1 MAVQAANNPMLCNRV
16 LDQVRDQVR
25 VQVLNRRHDGKDFQ
39 LNKQI
44 GNAATYFIDR
54 HRAGPL
60 AGKPA
65 FIEAVGKQVAPSTI
79 AGPTPPEP
87 QGAQSGQGRS
97 LTYVELAARTD
108 QMADLYQRHKIR
120 VEERALMLVLD
131 CIEFPIIFWG
141 SLKAGVIPVPLN
153 TLLSADVYDAIF
165 RDSRARALFVSETLL
180 PVVQPILKDNPFLK
194 TIFVVADGHPVR
206 YLSFAQELAKSKPRP
221 VIETTAD
228 ASAFWLYSS
237 GSTGQPKGVR
247 HVHSSLRATAETY
260 GAKVLGIKEQDVVYS
275 VAKMFFA
282 YGLGNAMTFPLA
294 VGATTVLFAGRPTPQ
309 SVGAVMAQFK
319 PTLFFGV
326 PTLFAALLASFKDG
340 TIPPG
345 FERVRQSVSA
355 GEALPRD
362 IGTRWQALIGS
373 SILDGVGSTELL
385 HIFLSNAPGDV
396 DYGTSGIAVPGYQLR
411 LVDENSAD
419 VAAGEIG
426 ELLVDGA
433 SAASDYWNQRDK
445 SRNTFAGRWTRT
457 GDKYERRTDGRYI
470 YCGRTDDMFK
480 VSGIWLSPFEVEQAI
495 ASHPDV
501 LEAAVVAA
509 RDDDGLEKPKAF
521 VVLNTGAW
529 NSADDE
535 ARSQALCIELKSHVK
550 DKIGKW
556 KYPRWIEFVDDL
568 PKTAT
573 GKVQRFKL
581 RAPSGGI

>member
-1 MAVQAANNPMLCNRV
+1 MNEQS
-16 LDQVRDQVR
+16 
-25 VQVLNRRHDGKDFQ
+25 
-39 LNKQI
+39 

-54 HRAGPL
+54 HRSGPL
-60 AGKPA
+60 ADKPA
-65 FIEAVGKQVAPSTI
+65 FIEALGGGGAKAGKAVQTSAANNPSVSSK
-79 AGPTPPEP
+79 PPPP
-87 QGAQSGQGRS
+87 QQTSQTSQTGGGRS
-97 LTYVELAARTD
+97 LSYRDLAAQTD
-108 QMADLYQRHKIR
+108 LMPDLYQRHQIR
-120 VEERALMLVLD
+120 TEERALMLVLD
-131 CIEFPIIFWG
+131 CVEFPVIFWG

-153 TLLSADVYDAIF
+153 TLLGAEVYDAIF
-165 RDSRARALFVSETLL
+165 RDCRARVLFISEALL
-180 PVVQPILKDNPFLK
+180 PIVQPILKDNPFLK
-194 TIFVVADGHPVR
+194 TIFVVADGHPAR
-206 YLSFAQELAKSKPRP
+206 YLPFAQELARSKPRP
-221 VIETTAD
+221 VIATSLDDT
-228 ASAFWLYSS
+228 AFWLYSS

-247 HVHSSLRATAETY
+247 HVHGALKATADTY

-294 VGATTVLFAGRPTPQ
+294 VGATTILFAGRPTPQ
-309 SVGAVMAQFK
+309 SVGAVMEQFK

-326 PTLFAALLASFKDG
+326 PTLYAALLASFKGG

-345 FERVRQSVSA
+345 FARIRQSVSA

-362 IGTRWQALIGS
+362 IGERWQALIGS

-396 DYGTSGIAVPGYQLR
+396 DYGTSGIAVPGYELR
-411 LVDENSAD
+411 LVDESG
-419 VAAGEIG
+419 AGVPAGQIG

-445 SRNTFAGRWTRT
+445 SRATFAGRWTRT
-457 GDKYERRTDGRYI
+457 GDKYERRADGRYV

-495 ASHPDV
+495 TSHPDV

-521 VVLNTGAW
+521 VVLNPGAR
-529 NSADDE
+529 NFADDE
-535 ARSQALCIELKSHVK
+535 VRTEALCAELKSHVK

-556 KYPRWIEFVDDL
+556 KYPRWIELVDDL

-581 RAPSGGI
+581 RKPS